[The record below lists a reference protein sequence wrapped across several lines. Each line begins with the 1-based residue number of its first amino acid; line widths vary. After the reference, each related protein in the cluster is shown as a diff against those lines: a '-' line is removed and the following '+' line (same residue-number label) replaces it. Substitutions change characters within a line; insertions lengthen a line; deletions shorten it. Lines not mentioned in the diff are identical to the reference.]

1 MNDMQTTLD
10 KWREKPIDKKRERL
24 KTIAEGTLAAIED
37 GFFVVKDVRHDI
49 SAALTLSVPRTKYF
63 APDSLLSMWATMRPV
78 SPTVH
83 TGISV
88 VEISS
93 IDGIRLLSNGV
104 HNTARA
110 ALRIGVLNFAS
121 ATKPG
126 GGFLNGAQAQEESLA
141 RSSTLY
147 PTLTSPTAEAFYML
161 HDDDPKDGFYSH
173 AMIFSPGV
181 IFFRDDAGQWTKPCT
196 ADVLTCAAVN
206 ARAVSKHS
214 DDSDSASSRIARI
227 MRERMA
233 RILYLF
239 ERQGVRKVV
248 LGSFGTGVFGN
259 DVALVAGIWRELL
272 TADRARFR
280 QSFTE
285 IVFAILGRE
294 TYSTFRR
301 VFQTVDDTRT
311 T

>member
-1 MNDMQTTLD
+1 
-10 KWREKPIDKKRERL
+10 
-24 KTIAEGTLAAIED
+24 
-37 GFFVVKDVRHDI
+37 
-49 SAALTLSVPRTKYF
+49 
-63 APDSLLSMWATMRPV
+63 
-78 SPTVH
+78 
-83 TGISV
+83 
-88 VEISS
+88 
-93 IDGIRLLSNGV
+93 
-104 HNTARA
+104 
-110 ALRIGVLNFAS
+110 
-121 ATKPG
+121 
-126 GGFLNGAQAQEESLA
+126 
-141 RSSTLY
+141 
-147 PTLTSPTAEAFYML
+147 
-161 HDDDPKDGFYSH
+161 
-173 AMIFSPGV
+173 
-181 IFFRDDAGQWTKPCT
+181 
-196 ADVLTCAAVN
+196 
-206 ARAVSKHS
+206 
-214 DDSDSASSRIARI
+214 